1 MIAYVRHVSTGVE
14 LTFAGTWDEIRQ
26 AVELTKVVVPAAFR
40 SYVKANRTWFVSSQ
54 YSVGLL
60 EMFEHEGWEV
70 TDQDVQDRKQEQANR
85 QWASQGQQGQGRG
98 NQVPQRVPPLTEHF
112 EALFRAARPEL
123 REPLG
128 KALMMVVHPDRAGGD
143 GQLMTALNVAWE
155 RVK

>member
-98 NQVPQRVPPLTEHF
+98 NQVPQRVPPLTGHF

-123 REPLG
+123 REPLR

>member
-1 MIAYVRHVSTGVE
+1 M
-14 LTFAGTWDEIRQ
+14 TFAGAWDEIRE
-26 AVELTKVVVPAAFR
+26 AVELVKVIVPPAFR
-40 SYVKANRTWFVSSQ
+40 SYVKADRTWFVSSQ
-54 YSVGLL
+54 YSRGLL
-60 EMFEHEGWEV
+60 EMFEQEGWEV
-70 TDQDVQDRKQEQANR
+70 VDQDAQERKQEEANR
-85 QWASQGQQGQGRG
+85 QWANRGQQQRQPG

-123 REPLG
+123 REPLR